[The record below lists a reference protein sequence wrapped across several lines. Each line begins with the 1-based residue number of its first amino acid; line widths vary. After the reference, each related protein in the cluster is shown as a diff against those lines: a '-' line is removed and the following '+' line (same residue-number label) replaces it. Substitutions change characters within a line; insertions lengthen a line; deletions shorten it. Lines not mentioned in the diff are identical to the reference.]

1 MSIDTAGRRFRRL
14 LYGSITIVSV
24 VAAVLVVANFSHGPE
39 LQSAQI
45 NVNTAVE
52 RSGQR
57 LLLQANEPLDPSA
70 ADTLTVSPAAAT
82 TATVDGNTIDVQFT
96 GILHYNTRYTVTVP
110 EVRSVAAGSAS
121 TISYTFTTAN
131 PTTYFLS
138 PATGSPGSPVS
149 DAVLAAP
156 VGGGA
161 PTPVYQAPR
170 IRQFVALGDTLVVD
184 TVNDDGTDALTI
196 VPLTGGAPIVVNLAG
211 SGTITSLKADPT
223 SKLFGYTF
231 TPQQSPHYEAQPDQ
245 LYVYDITRGNDYS
258 IPITGTDFEVLT
270 AKDWMF
276 IPGTT
281 SLVAQTEG
289 SDLLLVD
296 TLGERDGTSGP
307 APIGH
312 ADELLGFVP
321 TTKTLITADA
331 GSRVATDLGETAN
344 PSSAFPMVAGDIGS
358 AAAVVN
364 AGGTTLQIQDS
375 GSGPGTAVAKVD
387 ASGSSIIF
395 ALDTPESAGHAVTSV
410 CVAPNGLYAAITT
423 DAQHITYVDL
433 SNGTALGT
441 VDGRDPNWCSAR

>member
-1 MSIDTAGRRFRRL
+1 MSTDSAARRFRRL

-24 VAAVLVVANFSHGPE
+24 VAAVLVGANFSHGPQ

-70 ADTLTVSPAAAT
+70 AGKLTVSPAAAA
-82 TATVDGNTIDVQFT
+82 TATVDGDTIDVQFT
-96 GILHYNTRYTVTVP
+96 GILSYNTRYTVSVP
-110 EVRSVAAGSAS
+110 EVRSVAGGGAS
-121 TISYTFTTAN
+121 TLGYSFTTAN

-138 PATGSPGSPVS
+138 PSKDGEQFS

-156 VGGGA
+156 IGGGT
-161 PTPVYQAPR
+161 PKPVYQAAR

-231 TPQQSPHYEAQPDQ
+231 TPQPSPHYEAQPDQ

-270 AKDWMF
+270 AKDWTL

-307 APIGH
+307 VPIGS
-312 ADELLGFVP
+312 ADSLVGFVP
-321 TTKTLITADA
+321 TTKTLITAT
-331 GSRVATDLGETAN
+331 GGTRTATDFGQADH
-344 PSSAFPMVAGDIGS
+344 PSSSFPSVAGDPDAADS
-358 AAAVVN
+358 AIVDAA
-364 AGGTTLQIQDS
+364 GTTLDIQDS
-375 GSGPGTAVAKVD
+375 GSGPDTAVARLEAADSKILYSLD
-387 ASGSSIIF
+387 SLEPAGQSI
-395 ALDTPESAGHAVTSV
+395 TGV
-410 CVAPNGLYAAITT
+410 CVAPNGLYAAVTT
-423 DAQHITYVDL
+423 SAEQITYVDL
-433 SNGTALGT
+433 SNGTTLGT

>member
-1 MSIDTAGRRFRRL
+1 MSTDNAGRRFRRL
-14 LYGSITIVSV
+14 LYGSITVVSV
-24 VAAVLVVANFSHGPE
+24 MAAALVVANFSHGPQ

-70 ADTLTVSPAAAT
+70 AGKLTVSPAAAA
-82 TATVDGNTIDVQFT
+82 TATVDGDTIDVQFT
-96 GILHYNTRYTVTVP
+96 GILSYNTRYTVTVP
-110 EVRSVAAGSAS
+110 EVRSVAGGGAS
-121 TISYTFTTAN
+121 TLGYTFTTAN

-138 PATGSPGSPVS
+138 PSKAGEQFS
-149 DAVLAAP
+149 DAVLSAP
-156 VGGGA
+156 IGGGA

-196 VPLTGGAPIVVNLAG
+196 VSLTGAAPIVVNLAG

-231 TPQQSPHYEAQPDQ
+231 TPQPSAHFEAQPDQ

-270 AKDWMF
+270 AKDWML

-281 SLVAQTEG
+281 SLVAQTES

-307 APIGH
+307 VPIGR
-312 ADELLGFVP
+312 ADSLVGFVP
-321 TTKTLITADA
+321 TTKTLITATGGA
-331 GSRVATDLGETAN
+331 RTATDFAQPEH
-344 PSSAFPMVAGDIGS
+344 PSSAFPSVAGDLGGTDS
-358 AAAVVN
+358 AIVDVA
-364 AGGTTLQIQDS
+364 GTTLEIQDS
-375 GSGPGTAVAKVD
+375 GHGSDTTVSTLEAG
-387 ASGSSIIF
+387 GSS
-395 ALDTPESAGHAVTSV
+395 ALFSLDSLEPAGQSVTSV

-423 DAQHITYVDL
+423 SAQQITYVDL
-433 SNGTALGT
+433 ADGKALST
-441 VDGRDPNWCSAR
+441 VDGRDANWCSAR